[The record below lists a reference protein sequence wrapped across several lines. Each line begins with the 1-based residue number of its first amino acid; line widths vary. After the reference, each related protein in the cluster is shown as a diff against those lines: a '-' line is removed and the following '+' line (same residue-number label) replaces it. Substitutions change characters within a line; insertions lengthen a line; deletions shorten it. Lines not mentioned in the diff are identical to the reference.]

1 MYILSVAEH
10 KAYLPTTAI
19 TLLTLERANFQVK
32 ISLPNRLH
40 PKGFPLLNIDYY
52 VRHLGYSL
60 PEEDSYYQDW
70 INDMENRTT
79 PTAMG
84 QASLNHAIYETS
96 MDSAGAD
103 PRDLST
109 VGPLF
114 IDLAEDMVDGSY
126 SETGV
131 DDDNPGIHFTEP
143 EPSSSCAEGS
153 HDLGNTLTYRVGHQ
167 DDEVDWARY
176 TDVHQLFPSANP
188 QSSYELHLLP
198 PEIFRIGVV
207 GNQTPVIH
215 PDEASKGA
223 QFIRLCNQGYV
234 SLTIFSCP

>member
-1 MYILSVAEH
+1 
-10 KAYLPTTAI
+10 
-19 TLLTLERANFQVK
+19 
-32 ISLPNRLH
+32 
-40 PKGFPLLNIDYY
+40 
-52 VRHLGYSL
+52 
-60 PEEDSYYQDW
+60 
-70 INDMENRTT
+70 
-79 PTAMG
+79 
-84 QASLNHAIYETS
+84 

-223 QFIRLCNQGYV
+223 QFIRLCNQGSIPIIYLHNV
-234 SLTIFSCP
+234 TGFMVGSKAEREAIIKKGA